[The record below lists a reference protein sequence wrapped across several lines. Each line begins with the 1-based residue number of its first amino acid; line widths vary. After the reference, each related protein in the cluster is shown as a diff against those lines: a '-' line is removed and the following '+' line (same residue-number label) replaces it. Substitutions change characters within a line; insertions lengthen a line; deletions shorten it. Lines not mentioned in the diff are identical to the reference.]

1 MFIRFVFHKKD
12 PDSGRR
18 QGLFQ
23 ALSDLESGGILV
35 GDEQDRYREI
45 SDWFRKQLHKPS
57 SFTRSSRPHAKK
69 VALSWFKDT
78 AVLHIGRMRE
88 LAQVLEAHDVAVDVL
103 QSLRPGY
110 VVYED
115 DFQVAAEPFV
125 DTPT

>member
-1 MFIRFVFHKKD
+1 MFIRFVIHKKD

-23 ALSDLESGGILV
+23 ALSDLEDDGVLV
-35 GDEQDRYREI
+35 GNDQGRYREI
-45 SDWFRKQLHKPS
+45 YDWFRKNLRKPR
-57 SFTRSSRPHAKK
+57 SFTRSSKPHAKK

-78 AVLHIGRMRE
+78 AVQHIDGMRE
-88 LAQVLEAHDVAVDVL
+88 LVQILEAHEVAVDIL
-103 QSLRPGY
+103 HTERPGY

-115 DFQVAAEPFV
+115 DFQVVAEPFV